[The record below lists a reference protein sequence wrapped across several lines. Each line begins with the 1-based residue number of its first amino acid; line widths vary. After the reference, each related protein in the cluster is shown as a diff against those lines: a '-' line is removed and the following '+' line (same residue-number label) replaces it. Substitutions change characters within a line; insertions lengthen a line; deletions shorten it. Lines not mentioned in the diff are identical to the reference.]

1 MFPALLPHTAIPVAG
16 CAPKA
21 PIGKGTTG
29 IHNPGTPLDIDP
41 KVVTGACGAQILQ
54 VTHASLIRMD
64 AAGNP
69 VPDLAESWEEGSPH
83 REVYETIEAIDTP
96 CEDYTCVRDMV
107 VGGNIPGRKG
117 GK

>member
-16 CAPKA
+16 CPSKA
-21 PIGKGTTG
+21 PIDEGTLV
-29 IHNPGTPLDIDP
+29 IAFPGAPSSIDP

-69 VPDLAESWEEGSPH
+69 VPDLAESREEGSPH